1 VGSPR
6 SFGERGSPDHGPSAA
21 IPATAPP
28 LPSEETP

>member
-21 IPATAPP
+21 IPATAPS
-28 LPSEETP
+28 LLSGGTP